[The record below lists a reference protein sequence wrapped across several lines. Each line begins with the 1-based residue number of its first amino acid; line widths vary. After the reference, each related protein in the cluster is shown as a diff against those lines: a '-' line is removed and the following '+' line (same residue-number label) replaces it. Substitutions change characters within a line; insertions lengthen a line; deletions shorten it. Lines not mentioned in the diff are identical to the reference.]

1 MGVKSALKAASKLKG
16 KGGTRYMT
24 KAEREKALARK
35 KERMENA
42 NKRRT
47 TSAQRTY
54 GKGRA
59 VGKSTGRKQGAAVG
73 TAAGLGIG
81 YTISEIK
88 NMTDRSKLN
97 KLLKDENLK
106 LKERNAIQET
116 LLKLADE
123 QIKTTRTVPRKSQSP
138 KPKLRK
144 AAGGSI
150 ELKEKKPKG
159 KMGKALNPKTSKKP
173 TGKTSI
179 TDKEKQLRKKL
190 KEKRDKQAANRA
202 GKTIGRKMTKD
213 NTALKNKTSA
223 KTKSNTRARN
233 SLMNMIKKK

>member
-24 KAEREKALARK
+24 AAEREKALARK
-35 KERMENA
+35 KERMQNA

-59 VGKSTGRKQGAAVG
+59 VGKSTGRKQGAA
-73 TAAGLGIG
+73 AGLGAGLTVAAIREM
-81 YTISEIK
+81 TNASELK
-88 NMTDRSKLN
+88 KLE
-97 KLLKDENLK
+97 KENLSLAQK
-106 LKERNAIQET
+106 AAIRET

-123 QIKTTRTVPRKSQSP
+123 QIKTTRTVPRNSQSP

-150 ELKEKKPKG
+150 DLKG
-159 KMGKALNPKTSKKP
+159 KKSMGKTGKATNPKSSKKP

-179 TDKEKQLRKKL
+179 TDTEKRLREKL

-223 KTKSNTRARN
+223 KTRSNSRAR
-233 SLMNMIKKK
+233 SALMNMIKKK

>member
-24 KAEREKALARK
+24 AAEREKALARK
-35 KERMENA
+35 KERMQNA

-59 VGKSTGRKQGAAVG
+59 VGKSTGRKQGAA
-73 TAAGLGIG
+73 AGIVAGV
-81 YTISEIK
+81 TVSEIR
-88 NMTDRSKLN
+88 NMKSKSN
-97 KLLKDENLK
+97 LKKMMEAENLSLAQK
-106 LKERNAIQET
+106 NAIQET

-150 ELKEKKPKG
+150 DLEGKKS
-159 KMGKALNPKTSKKP
+159 MGKTGKATNPKSSKKP

-179 TDKEKQLRKKL
+179 TDTEKRLREKL
-190 KEKRDKQAANRA
+190 KEKLDKQAANRA

-223 KTKSNTRARN
+223 KTRSNSRAR
-233 SLMNMIKKK
+233 SALMNMIKKK

>member
-16 KGGTRYMT
+16 RGGTRTMT
-24 KAEREKALARK
+24 AAEREKALARK
-35 KERMENA
+35 KERMQNA

-59 VGKSTGRKQGAAVG
+59 VGKSTGRKQGAA
-73 TAAGLGIG
+73 AGLGAGLTVAAIR
-81 YTISEIK
+81 EITNESRLK
-88 NMTDRSKLN
+88 KLE
-97 KLLKDENLK
+97 KENLSLAQK
-106 LKERNAIQET
+106 AAIREQ

-123 QIKTTRTVPRKSQSP
+123 QIKTTRTVPRTSQSP

-150 ELKEKKPKG
+150 ELTGKTPKG

-190 KEKRDKQAANRA
+190 QEKRDKQAANRA

>member
-16 KGGTRYMT
+16 RGGTRTMT
-24 KAEREKALARK
+24 AAEREKALARK
-35 KERMENA
+35 EERMQNA

-59 VGKSTGRKQGAAVG
+59 VGKSTGRKQGAA
-73 TAAGLGIG
+73 AGLGAGLTVAAIR
-81 YTISEIK
+81 EITNESRLK
-88 NMTDRSKLN
+88 KLE
-97 KLLKDENLK
+97 KENLSLAQK
-106 LKERNAIQET
+106 AAIREQ

-123 QIKTTRTVPRKSQSP
+123 QIKTTRTVPRTSQSP

-150 ELKEKKPKG
+150 ELTGKTPKG

-190 KEKRDKQAANRA
+190 QEKRDKQAANRA